1 MPCWETWPVPQGR
14 GKLFKSPI
22 SEISLISPVLKK
34 QETIDENAAPK
45 GIKLSLYDA
54 RIESQRILNDSKVD
68 EMFNFLSKEK
78 PNIHTLQVLNKSE
91 KTFLETK
98 VGMMP
103 VRSVL
108 SYT

>member
-1 MPCWETWPVPQGR
+1 
-14 GKLFKSPI
+14 
-22 SEISLISPVLKK
+22 
-34 QETIDENAAPK
+34 
-45 GIKLSLYDA
+45 
-54 RIESQRILNDSKVD
+54 
-68 EMFNFLSKEK
+68 MFNFLSKEK